1 MGLFDQLEDLIGQHA
16 GGGVPAQQAVDHHD
30 ALAGEATP
38 DEYHAAAH
46 ETVSSLAPHEQEA
59 LAQQVQAHA
68 NANGIDLG
76 ALLGGQASGLA
87 GGQGGALGALGGAG
101 GLAQVL
107 GKLGQGSG
115 GLGGLLAGGGGA
127 GGAVSGSVLSG
138 MVGAL
143 AKQMLSRR

>member
-1 MGLFDQLEDLIGQHA
+1 MSLLDQLEDLIGQHA
-16 GGGVPAQQAVDHHD
+16 GGSVPASQAIDHHD

-38 DEYHAAAH
+38 EEYHAAAH
-46 ETVSSLAPHEQEA
+46 ETVSSLPPHEQEA

-68 NANGIDLG
+68 RSNGIDLG
-76 ALLGGQASGLA
+76 ALLGGRAG

-107 GKLGQGSG
+107 GQLGQRSG
-115 GLGGLLAGGGGA
+115 GLGGMLAGGGGA
-127 GGAVSGSVLSG
+127 GSAISGSVLSG

-143 AKQMLSRR
+143 ATQMLSRR